1 MGAVF
6 DAPHEVLS
14 LGFDLGA
21 IVMTSKNTS
30 VRGNDGEN
38 LPRLS
43 FTLKETSQMLGISYM
58 TGFRLL
64 QRGKLRSCGGLRTK
78 LITKTEIERYLRENQ
93 EEVL

>member
-1 MGAVF
+1 MSNK
-6 DAPHEVLS
+6 H
-14 LGFDLGA
+14 
-21 IVMTSKNTS
+21 TSDRDS
-30 VRGNDGEN
+30 DGSN

-64 QRGKLRSCGGLRTK
+64 QRGKIRSCGGLRTK
-78 LITKTEIERYLRENQ
+78 LITKTEIERYLRETQ

>member
-1 MGAVF
+1 M
-6 DAPHEVLS
+6 
-14 LGFDLGA
+14 
-21 IVMTSKNTS
+21 KNQNAS
-30 VRGNDGEN
+30 GRDNDGSN

-64 QRGKLRSCGGLRTK
+64 QGGKLRSCGGLRTK
-78 LITKTEIERYLRENQ
+78 LITKTEIERYLRETQ